1 MARFN
6 GTYEDE
12 YARLLMGTH
21 FRNSLSY
28 FRGEVRDSA
37 YFNPILKMVD
47 ERTIEQMLYD
57 RFGGEALVKL
67 EVAVTCEE
75 AGRGPNNGRKY
86 GCPEIFFRRDDPVD
100 TIQELWN
107 SKEYRE
113 KCRKLLVDI
122 AEEFIA
128 DRAKA
133 AEGDALKARFDELER
148 FFKFTDLE
156 MDALKYAFV
165 KGNTVFS
172 NDPFLSRCSSSNN
185 DLKNDRMNFFAMCID
200 HSIAEVRE
208 LRNGESRLRK
218 YDFLDSDLDIRGSIQ
233 DYLCGEDEK
242 PLQGRFYR
250 KANPNDVLPWDF
262 YGQSLQRHGELLK
275 RMIRAKGDGKGVNIL
290 LYGEPG
296 TGKTS
301 FAMTLAKELG
311 LDAYEIMHGEED
323 GRNTSLDSRIIGV
336 QVCNE
341 QIAGMSGLMVVDE
354 ADQIL
359 STGMGGGLFGLF
371 AVGRGNASE
380 KGQVNSMLDSIRVP
394 TVWIS
399 NADPD
404 YMADSVRRSF
414 DYSICFRK
422 LTHSMRVNIWRNNIG
437 KLGLGDLIPDGDVDA
452 LAAKYTTSAGGI
464 SMVLK
469 NLKAM
474 SPESAEVPHLLEN
487 LMKPHCEL
495 MGAMSSDD
503 LMLPA
508 KDYSLE
514 GLNLKGDV
522 ELSRITDAVEG
533 YLREGESGDSVAMD
547 RPRMNILLWGPP
559 GTGKTE
565 FVKYLAKKVGRKV
578 IVKMGSDLLSMW
590 VGGTE
595 KNIKRAF
602 EEAEADNAILFLDE
616 IDGIVQDRSGAQ
628 RSWEVTQ
635 VNELLHRM
643 ENFKGVMVGA
653 TNFMDN
659 LDAAIMRRFTF
670 KLQFDYL
677 EAEGKR
683 AFFERMFST
692 RLTEAESLRLAAIP
706 NLAPGD
712 FRTVRQSLY
721 YLGGTVTN
729 ETRLNELEKES
740 SLKKGAKH
748 RVGF

>member
-1 MARFN
+1 MAKFN
-6 GTYEDE
+6 GDYKNE
-12 YARLLMGTH
+12 YAMLLMGEY
-21 FRNSLSY
+21 FRNSLTY
-28 FRGEVRDSA
+28 FRGEVHDSN
-37 YFNPILKMVD
+37 YFRPLLRMAD
-47 ERTIEQMLYD
+47 ERTIEQAIYD
-57 RFGGEALVKL
+57 FFGGDDLVKCD
-67 EVAVTCEE
+67 VGRFCENE
-75 AGRGPNNGRKY
+75 GRNPRNGRKY
-86 GCPEIFFRRDDPVD
+86 GHPEMFYHHDDPED

-107 SKEYRE
+107 NKEHRE
-113 KCRKLLVDI
+113 KCRKLLIGIVDG
-122 AEEFIA
+122 FIA
-128 DRAKA
+128 ARTKA
-133 AEGDALKARFDELER
+133 AEGDVLKGRFEELRR

-156 MDALKYAFV
+156 MDAIKYAFIRSS
-165 KGNTVFS
+165 TAFES
-172 NDPFLSRCSSSNN
+172 DPYRGRRSNN
-185 DLKNDRMNFFAMCID
+185 DLKNERLNFFAMCID
-200 HSIAEVRE
+200 HSVAEVRE
-208 LRNGESRLRK
+208 LRNNESRLRK
-218 YDFLDSDLDIRGSIQ
+218 YDFLDDDLDIRGSIQ
-233 DYLCGEDEK
+233 EFLNGEDDK

-250 KANPNDVLPWDF
+250 KAKADDVLPWDF
-262 YGQSLQRHGELLK
+262 YGKALQRHGTLLK
-275 RMIRAKGDGKGVNIL
+275 RLISSKKGGKGVNIL

-311 LDAYEIMHGEED
+311 LDVYEIMHGEED
-323 GRNTSLDSRIIGV
+323 GRNTSLNARLIGV

-341 QIAGMSGLMVVDE
+341 QIPMGKGMMVVDE

-359 STGMGGGLFGLF
+359 RTGGGGGLFGF
-371 AVGRGNASE
+371 FFCNGDSSE
-380 KGQVNSMLDSIRVP
+380 KGQVNSMLDSIRCP

-399 NADPD
+399 NASADS
-404 YMADSVRRSF
+404 MADSVRRRF
-414 DYSICFRK
+414 DYSIYFKK
-422 LTHSMRVNIWRNNIG
+422 LTHAMRVNIWRNNIKKL
-437 KLGLGDLIPDGDVDA
+437 KLGRLIPPSDIDA
-452 LAAKYTTSAGGI
+452 LAAKYATSAGGI
-464 SMVLK
+464 TMVLK
-469 NLKAM
+469 NLKEMA
-474 SPESAEVPHLLEN
+474 PKRDEVPDLLER
-487 LMKPHCEL
+487 LMEPHCEL
-495 MGAMSSDD
+495 MGTETSDD

-522 ELSRITDAVEG
+522 ELGRITDAVRNFFAGVDEG
-533 YLREGESGDSVAMD
+533 KSVEVD
-547 RPRMNILLWGPP
+547 RPRMNLLLWGPP

-565 FVKYLAKKVGRKV
+565 FVKYLAKAVNRKV
-578 IVKMGSDLLSMW
+578 VVKMGSDLLSMW

-595 KNIKRAF
+595 KNIRRAF
-602 EEAEADNAILFLDE
+602 EEAEEDNAILFLDE

-677 EAEGKR
+677 DAEGKR
-683 AFFERMFST
+683 LFFERMFKAG
-692 RLTEAESLRLAAIP
+692 LTEAEAIRLAGIP

-721 YLGGTVTN
+721 YLGGAVTN

-740 SLKKGAKH
+740 SLKKGTSR